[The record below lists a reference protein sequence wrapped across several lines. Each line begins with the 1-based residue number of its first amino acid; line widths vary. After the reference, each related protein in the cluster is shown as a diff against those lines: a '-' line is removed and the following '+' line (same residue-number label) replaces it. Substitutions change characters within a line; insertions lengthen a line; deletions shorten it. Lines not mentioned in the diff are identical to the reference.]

1 MTTIKKVDFLLLG
14 PAYPYRGGIADTQ
27 HALAKSLKNEGY
39 QVELWTFTQLYPSII
54 FPGKTQFSN
63 ETIPEGYAIHRNIH
77 AYNPFQW
84 KSLAKKINQ
93 LQPKAVIFRYWTPF
107 LAPCWISVAKQ
118 LDPRIEKVAL
128 VDNWRAHEPKPWD
141 SYLTRKFLDCIN
153 IFTTLSDYVA
163 TEIKKDTQKAV
174 WGKMHPINTGLPPM
188 IDLKKAKN
196 KLKLKLDKD
205 YLLFFGLIRPYKGLD
220 LLIKA
225 MIDHPNKELL
235 VVGEAYEDLKKYES
249 IIKLN
254 RLSDRVKLI
263 NRYVLEEEIANYFS
277 VVKAVILPYKTA
289 TQSGVVATAYHYE
302 TPLLVTNHPGL
313 KEPIIK
319 DKTGVICEI
328 SEKAISQGIEKILE
342 VENNDTYRQNLKNKK
357 KQYSWDTYAKEWAA
371 FIHNESE

>member
-1 MTTIKKVDFLLLG
+1 
-14 PAYPYRGGIADTQ
+14 
-27 HALAKSLKNEGY
+27 
-39 QVELWTFTQLYPSII
+39 
-54 FPGKTQFSN
+54 
-63 ETIPEGYAIHRNIH
+63 
-77 AYNPFQW
+77 
-84 KSLAKKINQ
+84 
-93 LQPKAVIFRYWTPF
+93 
-107 LAPCWISVAKQ
+107 
-118 LDPRIEKVAL
+118 
-128 VDNWRAHEPKPWD
+128 
-141 SYLTRKFLDCIN
+141 
-153 IFTTLSDYVA
+153 
-163 TEIKKDTQKAV
+163 
-174 WGKMHPINTGLPPM
+174 M

-225 MIDHPNKELL
+225 MIDHPNKELI

-319 DKTGVICEI
+319 DKTGVICE
-328 SEKAISQGIEKILE
+328 
-342 VENNDTYRQNLKNKK
+342 ENNNTYRQNLKNKK
-357 KQYSWDTYAKEWAA
+357 KQYSWDIYAKEWAA